1 MTCCISASTPS
12 TLRVWG
18 GVESVVN
25 KGHFTSHTTTRYC
38 IAWWC
43 GGCGVREILGVVNI
57 GDGRGV
63 VTWQRR

>member
-12 TLRVWG
+12 TLGVWG

-25 KGHFTSHTTTRYC
+25 KAISLPHTTTPLC
-38 IAWWC
+38 IGWC
-43 GGCGVREILGVVNI
+43 GVVCVACEILGVVNI